1 MDDLLLL
8 IGLVTRDVFV
18 VSQGEEDK
26 GHFPEC
32 PDLLNLPD
40 FGVPQFAEWLDVL
53 EHMMTLSEPK

>member
-18 VSQGEEDK
+18 VSQGEEDE
-26 GHFPEC
+26 GHFLEC
-32 PDLLNLPD
+32 PDLLNLPN